1 MVCSEYVEASLTL
14 SAEGSTIVIYLAAEL
29 KINRDRTSSVRGNF
43 IPCEYERID
52 DIFIFLNRNDMI
64 LIVKDMGNQ
73 QINRLTQA
81 NSCKC
86 NYVIMSFFVNFRKL
100 PSKLLRK

>member
-1 MVCSEYVEASLTL
+1 
-14 SAEGSTIVIYLAAEL
+14 
-29 KINRDRTSSVRGNF
+29 
-43 IPCEYERID
+43 
-52 DIFIFLNRNDMI
+52 MI